1 MPEIVNQQN
10 VGLKTREMSTN
21 AAFSDEKA
29 ARANMCTGC
38 VCQRARKTSQ
48 FTFIT
53 EVTLL
58 LLLLRVSE
66 LSEQKLTVPPGGG
79 SHQKR
84 QACEQV

>member
-21 AAFSDEKA
+21 ASFSDEKA

-38 VCQRARKTSQ
+38 VCQKGQKDKSVH
-48 FTFIT
+48 FLT

-58 LLLLRVSE
+58 LLLRMVVVGV
-66 LSEQKLTVPPGGG
+66 LSEQEANSAT
-79 SHQKR
+79 R
-84 QACEQV
+84 W

>member
-10 VGLKTREMSTN
+10 VGLKTCEMSTN

-48 FTFIT
+48 FTF
-53 EVTLL
+53 
-58 LLLLRVSE
+58 
-66 LSEQKLTVPPGGG
+66 
-79 SHQKR
+79 
-84 QACEQV
+84 

>member
-1 MPEIVNQQN
+1 MPEIVNHQN

-48 FTFIT
+48 FTF
-53 EVTLL
+53 
-58 LLLLRVSE
+58 
-66 LSEQKLTVPPGGG
+66 
-79 SHQKR
+79 
-84 QACEQV
+84 